1 MAQPDDV
8 NAGTSN
14 GVIQQQLA
22 RSNNSEVEVPEPES
36 SLPPVDTGKDAWL
49 FLVACWAVEAL
60 VFGEYLPA
68 HSHSSSILTRAQ
80 LGFGFSFGVFQDFY
94 SNREPFARSGHIAVI
109 GTTTMVSEPEQL
121 ALLPQRLIR
130 TPGNHIRRNTL
141 RSCPMPPL
149 PSSGSMVH
157 ADRPLYHFLVHGNKL
172 LVQQRA
178 SAYRNTGDPF
188 WHRWLFRLLS
198 LCTIY

>member
-1 MAQPDDV
+1 MTQPDDV
-8 NAGTSN
+8 NVGTSN
-14 GVIQQQLA
+14 GIIQQQLA

-60 VFGEYLPA
+60 VFG
-68 HSHSSSILTRAQ
+68 
-80 LGFGFSFGVFQDFY
+80 FGFSFGVFQDFY
-94 SNREPFARSGHIAVI
+94 SNREPFAHSGHIAVI

-121 ALLPQRLIR
+121 ASLPQRLTR
-130 TPGNHIRRNTL
+130 TPGNDIRRNTL

-149 PSSGSMVH
+149 PLPGSMVH
-157 ADRPLYHFLVHGNKL
+157 AGGPLYHFLVHGNKL